1 LSVIAKYRLTKENIK
16 MDEKNGGNV
25 WDKVATNFGKVGPKY
40 WSAFGN
46 RLVELSSLNSAAT
59 VLDIGMGRGASLF
72 PAINKVGKYG
82 YVIGIDTSKVMVSET
97 YEDILSRNMIN
108 VEVKNMNGKNLEFED
123 NSFDNV
129 ICGFGIGYLLFSES
143 KLNGILRVLKNGG
156 QVGFSIWGQ
165 QEDQKWL
172 TEIVNKYLPVDLKNK
187 NLNIPKFDNVDAVMK
202 ILHDSKFHNIKVHEE
217 NSDVVYKDK
226 EEWWQ
231 EMCANAVRG
240 IFEQI
245 EDLGCDIFKEFKVEI
260 FNGLEKYN
268 SGEGLHFNMPV
279 IYAFGEK

>member
-1 LSVIAKYRLTKENIK
+1 MEEKKANNI
-16 MDEKNGGNV
+16 
-25 WDKVATNFGKVGPKY
+25 WDKIAANFGKVGPEY
-40 WSAFGN
+40 WSTFGN
-46 RLVELSSLNSAAT
+46 RLVELSNLNSGAR

-72 PAINKVGKYG
+72 PAINKVGKDG
-82 YVIGIDTSKVMVSET
+82 YVIGIDNSEVMVSET
-97 YEDILSRNMIN
+97 YKDILSRNMFN
-108 VEVKNMNGKNLEFED
+108 VEVKNMNGENLNFED
-123 NSFDNV
+123 NYFDNV
-129 ICGFGIGYLLFSES
+129 ICGFSIGYLLFSES

-156 QVGFSIWGQ
+156 QVGLSIWGQ

-172 TEIVNKYLPVDLKNK
+172 TEIVNKYLPVGLKNK
-187 NLNIPKFDNVDAVMK
+187 NKNTNNPKFDNVDAVIK

-231 EMCANAVRG
+231 EMCTNAVRG

-245 EDLGCDIFKEFKVEI
+245 EELGCDIFKEFKVEV

-268 SGEGLHFNMPV
+268 SGDGLHFNMPV